1 MRTRIITAQPAVPQ
15 TPPIE
20 AESKTKSKSIPATK
34 PSGQAAPEN
43 EENA

>member
-1 MRTRIITAQPAVPQ
+1 MRTRIVTATPAAPQ
-15 TPPIE
+15 TPPP
-20 AESKTKSKSIPATK
+20 AESKSKSKSTPATK